1 MLGQAW
7 RTIKQT
13 LGNVHP
19 KLAQV
24 LAALATLKAR
34 QKKSVEAQ
42 QLLRRS
48 IAIWRH
54 MGAGSHPALL
64 TALKML
70 TKLCF
75 SQGKH
80 HNLGMVM
87 YILAPVHI
95 AYLNPLSGM
104 QHVCCYVCTV
114 PGAALFVIQH
124 SQCVLAPN
132 KRLCVW
138 HQVSRSGLAHAGK
151 TSRPYTALPG
161 SIEHGI
167 TSIYHC
173 LNKNS

>member
-7 RTIKQT
+7 RTMKQT

-64 TALKML
+64 SALKML
-70 TKLCF
+70 TKLC
-75 SQGKH
+75 SMQGKH
-80 HNLGMVM
+80 HKALCNCSRNGHSHTPTCSYSLCDPLVACSM
-87 YILAPVHI
+87 YAVTLLWCAL
-95 AYLNPLSGM
+95 YLM
-104 QHVCCYVCTV
+104 Q
-114 PGAALFVIQH
+114 LF
-124 SQCVLAPN
+124 L
-132 KRLCVW
+132 
-138 HQVSRSGLAHAGK
+138 
-151 TSRPYTALPG
+151 
-161 SIEHGI
+161 
-167 TSIYHC
+167 
-173 LNKNS
+173 